1 MQAELLRVGDVVIRE
16 HDLASSS
23 DDDVRAITAFRNAM
37 RAEVH
42 ADDPP
47 WREDAVAI
55 DVRSWPPFMRHRT
68 FIGRD
73 DDGAIVASAVVS
85 WAVVEDNQH
94 IVNLDLGVLPAYR
107 RRGIGTALLER
118 AVAVS
123 DESGRPLIVSQS
135 IDLVGAG
142 EAFARRMDAKLGMAQ
157 GMNRLVLADVDR
169 DRVRRWIQQGP
180 IRAEGY
186 SLVAVDGR
194 YPDELVEQ
202 IVDLSAVMNTAPRD
216 DLEMED
222 EVPTVKHSREWEETN
237 LPLGIERWYLA
248 ARHDAT
254 GQLVGWTEVGW
265 WPTFPT
271 TVWQWGTGV
280 RPEHRGHAIGKWLK
294 AVMLERI
301 LDERPDAIDIR
312 TTNADSNDAMLG
324 INHALGFRKYHTHL
338 WWQLPAEKAKAYLA
352 ELGR

>member
-1 MQAELLRVGDVVIRE
+1 MQAELLRVGDVSIIDL
-16 HDLASSS
+16 DLATSS
-23 DDDVRAITAFRNAM
+23 DDDVRAITVFRNAM
-37 RAEVH
+37 QAEIH

-47 WREDAVAI
+47 WREDAVAL
-55 DVRSWPPFMRHRT
+55 DVRHWPPFFKHRT
-68 FIGRD
+68 FVGRD
-73 DDGAIVASAVVS
+73 GDGAIVASALVN

-94 IVNLDLGVLPAYR
+94 IVNVDLGVLAAYR
-107 RRGIGTALLER
+107 RRGIGTALLAR
-118 AVAVS
+118 AVGVA
-123 DESGRPLIVSQS
+123 EEIGRTLLVSQS
-135 IDLVGAG
+135 VDLVSDG
-142 EAFARRMDAKLGMAQ
+142 EHFARRVGANLGMSQ

-169 DRVRRWIQQGP
+169 DRVRRWVEQGP

-186 SLVAVDGR
+186 SLVAADGR

-216 DLEMED
+216 DLDMED
-222 EVPTVKHSREWEETN
+222 ERPTVHHSREWEETN

-254 GQLVGWTEVGW
+254 GELVGWTEVGW
-265 WPTFPT
+265 WPTIPM

-280 RPEHRGHAIGKWLK
+280 RPEHRGNAIGKWLK
-294 AVMLERI
+294 AVMLQRI
-301 LDERPDAIDIR
+301 LDERPQAIDIR

-338 WWQLPAEKAKAYLA
+338 WWQLPVEQAKAYLA
-352 ELGR
+352 ERGR

>member
-1 MQAELLRVGDVVIRE
+1 MQAELLRVGDVVIE
-16 HDLASSS
+16 EIDLASAS

-37 RAEVH
+37 QAEIH
-42 ADDPP
+42 PDDPP

-55 DVRSWPPFMRHRT
+55 DVRNWPPFIKHRA
-68 FIGRD
+68 FIGRA
-73 DDGAIVASAVVS
+73 DDGAIVASALTNWMVH
-85 WAVVEDNQH
+85 EDNQH
-94 IVNLDLGVLPAYR
+94 IVNVDLGVLPAYR
-107 RRGIGTALLER
+107 RRGVGSTLLR
-118 AVAVS
+118 QVVAVAE
-123 DESGRPLIVSQS
+123 DLGRRLISSQS
-135 IDLVGAG
+135 VDLVPSG
-142 EAFARRMDAKLGMAQ
+142 ERFARRVGANLGMNQ

-169 DRVRRWIQQGP
+169 DRVARWVQQGP

-186 SLVAVDGR
+186 SLVAADGR
-194 YPDELVEQ
+194 YPDELIEQ
-202 IVDLSAVMNTAPRD
+202 IVDLSTVMNTAPRE
-216 DLEMED
+216 DLDMED
-222 EVPTVKHSREWEETN
+222 ERPTVKHSREWEETN

-294 AVMLERI
+294 AVMLQRI
-301 LDERPDAIDIR
+301 LDERPGAIDIR

-324 INHALGFRKYHTHL
+324 INHALGFQKYHTHL
-338 WWQLPAEKAKAYLA
+338 WWQLGVDRAKTYLA
-352 ELGR
+352 ERTS